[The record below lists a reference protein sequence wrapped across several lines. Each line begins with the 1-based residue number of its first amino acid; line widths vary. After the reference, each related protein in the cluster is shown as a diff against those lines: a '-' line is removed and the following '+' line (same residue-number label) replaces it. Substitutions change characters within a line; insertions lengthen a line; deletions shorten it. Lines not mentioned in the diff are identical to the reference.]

1 MLEEGMLRIRTK
13 NYHQSWVF
21 VLFCVGIILG
31 TVLAS
36 VLKIC
41 FFTSWWWVIFVTIS
55 LLIAFL
61 KPKLFFIIL
70 ALVAGIVLA
79 FFRISFNLLDEE
91 YVRQFY
97 GQTIE
102 VAGIVDGDPDMDD
115 GTTKLKLGQLRF
127 GEESNTKNGVSFVSL
142 KTNTKIER
150 GDKLLL
156 KGRLSDGFGVYV
168 GSFYRPQVLKLEK
181 PDPGDLAL
189 NIRNWFAERII
200 DQITEPEAGL
210 GLSYLLGIKTGLSKD
225 LEEDLRTAGLIHI
238 VVTSG
243 MHLGILVSLTR
254 KVFGK
259 ISRLFGTLVSIIFII
274 VFMGMVGFTAS
285 ITRAGIMTILSL
297 LAWYSGRKF
306 SAWRI
311 IIIVA
316 AITLIINPS
325 YLINLGWL
333 LSFASYAGV
342 MIIGPKLSK
351 FFYGKKQPSFIGSAV
366 ITSIAA
372 TLMIL
377 PIVLYYYGQVSLLF
391 VITNLIISPTLPYIM
406 GLTFL
411 SGILVGIPFLGTMI
425 SFLATKALGFHI
437 FIIEWFGGME
447 QFLVK
452 IETGKV
458 ELFFIYLLYGLLLI
472 VPWINRHL
480 RCKVVK

>member
-1 MLEEGMLRIRTK
+1 M
-13 NYHQSWVF
+13 
-21 VLFCVGIILG
+21 
-31 TVLAS
+31 A
-36 VLKIC
+36 
-41 FFTSWWWVIFVTIS
+41 S

-61 KPKLFFIIL
+61 KPKILFMLL
-70 ALVAGIVLA
+70 ALIAGMIFA
-79 FFRISFNLLDEE
+79 FFRVSFNLLDEK
-91 YVRQFY
+91 YVQQFY
-97 GQTIE
+97 EQTIE
-102 VAGIVDGDPDMDD
+102 VTGVVDGDPDIDD
-115 GTTKLKLGQLRF
+115 GTTKFKLSQLRF
-127 GEESNTKNGVSFVSL
+127 GEESNTKSGVLFVSL
-142 KTNTKIER
+142 KTNLKIER

-156 KGRLSDGFGVYV
+156 KGKLSAGFGVYV
-168 GSFYRPQVLKLEK
+168 GSFYRPQILKLEK

-189 NIRNWFAERII
+189 SIRNWFAKRIM
-200 DQITEPEAGL
+200 DQIPNSEAGL

-225 LEEDLRTAGLIHI
+225 LEENLRTAGLIHI

-254 KVFGK
+254 RVFGK
-259 ISRLFGTLVSIIFII
+259 ISRFFETLLSIVFVI

-311 IIIVA
+311 IVIVA
-316 AITLIINPS
+316 AATLIVNPS

-342 MIIGPKLSK
+342 MILGPKLSK
-351 FFYGKKQPSFIGSAV
+351 FFYDKKQPHFIGSAI
-366 ITSIAA
+366 ITSVAA
-372 TLMIL
+372 TLMTL
-377 PIVLYYYGQVSLLF
+377 PIILYYYGQISLLF
-391 VITNLIISPTLPYIM
+391 VISNLIISPTLPYVM

-411 SGILVGIPFLGTMI
+411 SGILAGIPFFGTI
-425 SFLATKALGFHI
+425 ITFLATKALGFHI

-452 IETGKV
+452 IETGKT
-458 ELFFIYLLYGLLLI
+458 ELFLIYLVYGLLLI
-472 VPWINRHL
+472 APWINRHL

>member
-1 MLEEGMLRIRTK
+1 MLRIRTK

-31 TVLAS
+31 TILAS
-36 VLKIC
+36 VLKIY
-41 FFTSWWWVIFVTIS
+41 FFTSWWWVIFIVIS

-61 KPKLFFIIL
+61 KPKLLFMLL

-91 YVRQFY
+91 YVQQFY

-102 VAGIVDGDPDMDD
+102 VTGVVDGDPDTDE
-115 GTTKLKLGQLRF
+115 GTIKFKLNQLRF
-127 GEESNTKNGVSFVSL
+127 GEELNAKNGVLFVSL
-142 KTNTKIER
+142 KTNLKIER
-150 GDKLLL
+150 GDKFLL
-156 KGRLSDGFGVYV
+156 KGKLSEGFGVYV

-189 NIRNWFAERII
+189 IIRNWFAERITG
-200 DQITEPEAGL
+200 QILEPETGL
-210 GLSYLLGIKTGLSKD
+210 GLSYLLGIKTGLSKG
-225 LEEDLRTAGLIHI
+225 LEENLRTAGLIHI

-243 MHLGILVSLTR
+243 MHLGILIGLTR
-254 KVFGK
+254 KIFGK
-259 ISRLFGTLVSIIFII
+259 LSRFFGALLSTVFVI
-274 VFMGMVGFTAS
+274 VFMSMVGFTAS
-285 ITRAGIMTILSL
+285 ITRAGIMTILTL

-311 IIIVA
+311 ITIVA

-325 YLINLGWL
+325 NLINLGWL

-342 MIIGPKLSK
+342 MILGPKLSK
-351 FFYGKKQPSFIGSAV
+351 FFYGKKKPSFIGPA
-366 ITSIAA
+366 ITTSISA
-372 TLMIL
+372 TLMTL
-377 PIVLYYYGQVSLLF
+377 PIVLYYYGQMSLLF
-391 VITNLIISPTLPYIM
+391 VVSNLIISPTLPYVM

-411 SGILVGIPFLGTMI
+411 SGILASIPFLGTMI

-452 IETGKV
+452 IETGKA
-458 ELFFIYLLYGLLLI
+458 ELFLIYFVYGLLLI
-472 VPWINRHL
+472 IPWINRHL